1 MASRHRAGGV
11 ARRAPCLRPHY
22 RGAGK
27 SCEGRAEGREGTP
40 SQITWSKRCDSLE
53 LGRTNYLTI
62 QNREVLWPLLLK
74 QGLKTGI
81 VDALLREASR
91 HTPLERNTSAD
102 LVGRSRK
109 DGRGITSSS
118 LANQRTQRTRVRP
131 GRVGGKDA
139 GRLRGGGPQGLHSLL
154 NRSIARTD
162 RMSPMK
168 VQDLKRMLTELVLAG
183 ESVNSLRI
191 AVSAVAASLQRV
203 GRRTPVHGRS
213 LQRGALRGVDRVRGP
228 VGRLDGMGCWERV
241 GRVGALHAG
250 VNRVTMRGASGAWA
264 CCTLSLG
271 TA

>member
-109 DGRGITSSS
+109 DGRGITFEQLGESTNTTNTCSTRQSWREGRGTATRWRSARPSLSS
-118 LANQRTQRTRVRP
+118 QY
-131 GRVGGKDA
+131 
-139 GRLRGGGPQGLHSLL
+139 
-154 NRSIARTD
+154 ARTD